1 MPRILFVC
9 GSNRSRSPLAAACFK
24 KIAEDAGVAELIV
37 DSAGLRTNPR
47 EMICQEVSEVLAEE
61 GLQPLQLGV
70 RQVLPK
76 QIKSAD
82 LVICFTSDQQ
92 EQLENT
98 FLSAKRKTKTLM
110 SLLHSD
116 AEIFDPIKGGT
127 KKFQQCLRMMRPA
140 LDALAQRL
148 L

>member
-24 KIAEDAGVAELIV
+24 KIAEDAGVTDLVV
-37 DSAGLRTNPR
+37 DSAGLRSNPR
-47 EMICQEVSEVLAEE
+47 QMICQEVSEVLAAE

-76 QIKSAD
+76 HIKSAD

-98 FLSAKRKTKTLM
+98 FLSAKRKTRTLM
-110 SLLHSD
+110 SILRSD
-116 AEIFDPIKGGT
+116 AEIFDPAKGGT
-127 KKFQQCLRMMRPA
+127 EKFQQCLEMMRPA
-140 LDALAQRL
+140 LNTLAQRL